1 MFEKDEDREST
12 PSEEAHDNLVFAALC
27 LIKLLYKV
35 KMISKTVYLNCVKD
49 GLSRCIN
56 AIDFDIDVSQK

>member
-1 MFEKDEDREST
+1 MFEKDKDREPT
-12 PSEEAHDNLVFAALC
+12 PSEEAHDNLIFAALC

-49 GLSRCIN
+49 GLSR
-56 AIDFDIDVSQK
+56 